1 MAKSRKGKRKAPIF
15 AVRDEIKIKAKRD
28 NGGVS
33 EKTKQRR
40 NGVEKTF
47 NEAQTLNERPSLK
60 DLCES
65 RDKDGLESDL
75 QGFFQSFYCSPHHL
89 DCLMFS
95 IMVGLLHLIL
105 NRC

>member
-15 AVRDEIKIKAKRD
+15 AVRDEIKIKAKRE

-47 NEAQTLNERPSLK
+47 NKAQTLNERPSLK
-60 DLCES
+60 DLCVS
-65 RDKDGLESDL
+65 S
-75 QGFFQSFYCSPHHL
+75 SSP
-89 DCLMFS
+89 
-95 IMVGLLHLIL
+95 
-105 NRC
+105 NTP